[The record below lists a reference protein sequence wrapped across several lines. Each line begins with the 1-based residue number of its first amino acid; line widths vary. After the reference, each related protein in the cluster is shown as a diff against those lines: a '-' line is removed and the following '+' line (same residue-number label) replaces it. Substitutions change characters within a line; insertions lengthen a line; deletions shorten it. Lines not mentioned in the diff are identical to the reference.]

1 MKRGLFGVIVVLGL
15 LAASSAFALDL
26 HEARDAGIL
35 GEKVDGY
42 VAVLKKTPEAE
53 ELAEEVNQKRLEA
66 YTRISKEND
75 QPVDVV
81 AAIAAE
87 KIIGGLKPGARYQDA
102 EGEWKTVKAAVK
114 E

>member
-1 MKRGLFGVIVVLGL
+1 MKRGLFSVIVVLGL

-35 GEKVDGY
+35 GEKADGY
-42 VAVLKKTPEAE
+42 VAVLKKSPEAAA
-53 ELAEEVNQKRLEA
+53 LAKEVNQKRLEE

-75 QPVDVV
+75 KPVDVV

-87 KIIGGLKPGARYQDA
+87 TIIRGLKPGARYQDA
-102 EGEWKTVKAAVK
+102 EGDWNTVKAAVK